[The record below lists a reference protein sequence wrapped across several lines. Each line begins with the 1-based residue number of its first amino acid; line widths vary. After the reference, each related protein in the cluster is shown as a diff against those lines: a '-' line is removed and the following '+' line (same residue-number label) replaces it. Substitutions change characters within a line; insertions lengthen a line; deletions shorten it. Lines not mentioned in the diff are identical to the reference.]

1 MQSRQ
6 VFVTVSYLY
15 RSSPSQPLKR
25 NNLMMETTV
34 ETRQQA
40 VKNAYHYFIK
50 FLNTTLGKEN
60 WFLDKLTVTGDGIS
74 NFWA

>member
-1 MQSRQ
+1 
-6 VFVTVSYLY
+6 
-15 RSSPSQPLKR
+15 
-25 NNLMMETTV
+25 MMETTV

-60 WFLDKLTVTGDGIS
+60 WFLDKLTVTGDGIF